1 MTIVPF
7 LDLGAGYLELK
18 NELDDAI
25 ERVASGGCYI
35 GGETLCRFESNFA
48 LFCEAKHAIGVGNGL
63 DALTLC
69 LMALDLSPGD
79 EVIVP
84 AHTFIATWLAVVRC
98 GLRPVPVEP
107 IEDGYNID
115 PSLIEA
121 AISDRTRVIMPVHLY
136 GQPVDISAIN
146 QIAQKHQLYVIEDAA
161 QAHGAQYR
169 GKKIGAHGT
178 LVAWSF
184 YPGKNLG
191 AMGDGGAITTDDT
204 ELAMRIRELSNY
216 GSREKYIHN
225 SKGINSRLDPI
236 QAAVLDIKLTRLNEW
251 NARRNRIAQ
260 TYLEALSDTPIE
272 FQKSNEHSSSSWHL
286 FVIKSLERDKLK
298 EHLSHSGIS
307 TLIHYPIPP
316 HKQMAFQ
323 DLNPKQTLTR
333 TETISKQILS
343 LPIGPHMTNDE
354 QDYVIQKI
362 HTFFCKAR

>member
-1 MTIVPF
+1 LI
-7 LDLGAGYLELK
+7 YL
-18 NELDDAI
+18 
-25 ERVASGGCYI
+25 
-35 GGETLCRFESNFA
+35 
-48 LFCEAKHAIGVGNGL
+48 
-63 DALTLC
+63 
-69 LMALDLSPGD
+69 PGD

-115 PSLIEA
+115 PSLVEA
-121 AISDRTRVIMPVHLY
+121 LISDRTRVIMPVHLY

-169 GKKIGAHGT
+169 GKKIGAHGN

-204 ELAMRIRELSNY
+204 ELAMRIKELSNY
-216 GSREKYIHN
+216 GSKEKYIHN

-236 QAAVLDIKLTRLNEW
+236 QAALLDIKLTRLTEW
-251 NARRNRIAQ
+251 NERRNRIAQ

-272 FQKSNEHSSSSWHL
+272 FQKSNEHK
-286 FVIKSLERDKLK
+286 FFKLASICYK
-298 EHLSHSGIS
+298 
-307 TLIHYPIPP
+307 IP
-316 HKQMAFQ
+316 
-323 DLNPKQTLTR
+323 
-333 TETISKQILS
+333 
-343 LPIGPHMTNDE
+343 
-354 QDYVIQKI
+354 
-362 HTFFCKAR
+362 